1 MTVPTSQVEVRPSY
15 RIVSSRFP
23 PIGLFDRIAR
33 ADDLEA
39 LFEIEGMTN
48 PRLREQVGDLGLVPP
63 GRRVAGPGT
72 TPIMSAFTHLN
83 RDGSRFSDGSYGI
96 YYAAFAEETAIRE
109 TVHHRERFLSAT
121 AEAACHVQMRC
132 YLGDVAGELH
142 DLRGGYPEEHA
153 PNNYGASQALAKAL
167 RSAGSNGI
175 AYDSV
180 RHAGGACVALFY
192 PDLIAPV
199 RQGAHLTYHWDG
211 SRISAVEIAHQTM
224 TL

>member
-1 MTVPTSQVEVRPSY
+1 MTVPTRQVEIRPSY

-23 PIGLFDRIAR
+23 PVGLFDRIAR
-33 ADDLEA
+33 PDDLDA
-39 LFEIEGMTN
+39 LAQIEGMTN
-48 PRLREQVGDLGLVPP
+48 PRLREQLGDLAMVPP
-63 GRRVAGPGT
+63 ARRITGPGT

-83 RDGSRFSDGSYGI
+83 PEGSRFSDGSYGV
-96 YYAAFAEETAIRE
+96 YYAAFSEETAVWE
-109 TVHHRERFLSAT
+109 TVHHRTRFLTAT
-121 AEAACHVQMRC
+121 AEEPCRIQMRC
-132 YLGDVAGELH
+132 YLGDVEGQLH

-153 PNNYGASQALAKAL
+153 PNNYGASQALAKTL
-167 RSAGSNGI
+167 RSGGSNGI
-175 AYDSV
+175 VYDSV

-211 SRISAVEIAHQTM
+211 SRISGVEIARQTM